1 MDAGVGLTLS
11 SCEMEGEE
19 PLDEA
24 LLEYEE
30 FSEEINALSMPQA
43 LRVCE
48 MEGIAPRAYSYG
60 SVPCLLFPATQLGS
74 S

>member
-1 MDAGVGLTLS
+1 MVG
-11 SCEMEGEE
+11 
-19 PLDEA
+19 DEAEAAA

-48 MEGIAPRAYSYG
+48 MEGIAPRAYS
-60 SVPCLLFPATQLGS
+60 
-74 S
+74 